1 MKKSFLTIFFVMMIA
16 FTGCSESTLAG
27 NENQSTEE
35 PEMAQNQEE
44 NNTKDITEETNS
56 EETSEEKP
64 ESEERKVYKGRTYI
78 FYKADPD
85 KLPEGTHNIR
95 GIYNESSYSAKHHS
109 LFIGQLL
116 TLFEDPDYVTDNNED
131 LLSYV
136 VAAEDTNGNV
146 IYMEVYYGPSGP
158 AIGGLEGE
166 DYELAAKELE
176 RIIKATQATD
186 FEIES
191 VYEDY
196 GVTLKMG
203 VKNGIAYYD
212 TIFPEGTFDEYE

>member
-1 MKKSFLTIFFVMMIA
+1 MKKSFFTIFLVMIIV
-16 FTGCSESTLAG
+16 FTGCSESTLAES
-27 NENQSTEE
+27 ENQLTEE
-35 PEMAQNQEE
+35 LEATRN
-44 NNTKDITEETNS
+44 TEETTV
-56 EETSEEKP
+56 EETSEENH
-64 ESEERKVYKGRTYI
+64 ESVDQKVYKGRLYK
-78 FYKADPD
+78 FYKAGPD

-95 GIYNESSYSAKHHS
+95 GIYNESSYSAKHQS

-116 TLFEDPDYVTDNNED
+116 TLFSDPDYVTDNNED

-146 IYMEVYYGPSGP
+146 IYLEVYYGPSGP
-158 AIGGLEGE
+158 AIGGLDGK

-176 RIIKATQATD
+176 RIIKATKATD
-186 FEIES
+186 FEIVS
-191 VYEDY
+191 IYEDY